1 MAISMGSNVA
11 ALAAEKRRQEEEL
24 AKSTMVAEQEPV
36 LAEEPPVVEQGPS
49 TVRQDLALQPTEG
62 ATITD
67 EEMTQFE
74 SPLKGSVAAVG
85 DNLKQIGS
93 NAFDMVSDSTERAT
107 QLAKQV
113 AEGAQQVP
121 EMAADFATEN
131 FPEIAEY
138 DEHVNGESDRLQL
151 FYDVMRQRAT
161 SEDGKSEAFDKAYP
175 DIQTFAANLGDFDL
189 NEEHGQLGDA
199 VSNMGLQRNGA
210 DGKVYT
216 ENDLSIGDIS
226 EQTEPVK
233 ENPRDAGNKAFQ
245 DKRERGEGE
254 VTMEG
259 VPHAFTQHKGTKI
272 TGGPLSYDP
281 SLPGPRRRTAGG
293 AAFDAMMADLPNL
306 YQNQGAN
313 QNTIDEYSSYM
324 AQELKI
330 DPFQFPEEQR
340 QAMVNSEVLGHISR
354 FGDSQARSVSKM
366 LAEGNNPWAEDG
378 VDENG
383 NPTYKAVVP
392 TDGSDGVAQ
401 GTGPIAENKFNPNTG
416 NFEVVRPA
424 ARRAGDQM
432 RRAHTMLHEQLETGN
447 YDTSRYL
454 DENGDWLPAQEGQL
468 SGMGRFWYEN
478 AEALGL
484 ELAEDENGQPIVDG
498 QGLPERLAY
507 NGRGAQDGVMGLMR
521 DTNVFLNRM
530 QRNDNFNE
538 QRLMRG
544 TTQNMQS
551 PTLGPR
557 MYANSMRNATDDRE
571 RWEVAREWGDYA
583 TMGEMGGRLHDKSL
597 VDASAASAA
606 GGEQGPNQLL
616 DSMQGNYKQY
626 ISGNDPEMAM
636 QTMLAVDPELTPEQA
651 NRQLAGSKM
660 TDIFESG
667 QPVSL
672 LSPEHNGFF
681 VKYLNDVF
689 ADYDT
694 TFKNEAT
701 AGGVAWVGGDSIQ
714 DMREKFVEE
723 VMSDLGIPRDQLGVK
738 EELWSFYNSQNNT
751 ENAAALGE
759 AEDDGG
765 NLGTRAINTAVGAFS
780 DYGAPMVD
788 AFNTAAGAAKDAY
801 DKYQATGSDPQEQKG
816 SSESRATKQAEK
828 AAAQQSKKRGGS
840 NKSRNPNDKRK

>member
-689 ADYDT
+689 ADYSS
-694 TFKNEAT
+694 TFTDEEGW
-701 AGGVAWVGGDSIQ
+701 GGNAWVGGDSIQ
-714 DMREKFVEE
+714 DKRENFIEE
-723 VMSDLGIPRDQLGVK
+723 VMSELGIPRDQLGVR
-738 EELWSFYNSQNNT
+738 EELWSFYNSQNDT
-751 ENAAALGE
+751 QNAAAPG
-759 AEDDGG
+759 AAGDDGG
-765 NLGTRAINTAVGAFS
+765 DLGTIAKGVVGKTFS
-780 DYGAPMVD
+780 GLGAPMVD
-788 AFNTAAGAAKDAY
+788 AFNTAVGAATDAY

-828 AAAQQSKKRGGS
+828 AAAQQSQKRGGS
-840 NKSRNPNDKRK
+840 TKSRNPNDKRK